1 MVVLPLP
8 AFPLNWAISVVC
20 LPAFAIGR
28 ADIPFLILTSVEAG
42 GIITGCFG
50 FDVVYHIYR
59 GRPEKS
65 GMRKFMHLYSGR
77 ARTFETAVSVL
88 ILLIMIG
95 TAVGIYIISRDY
107 NMARFGIAS
116 EQEQQG
122 DFPPVGRAE
131 TYNYD
136 NLYEKID
143 GKAPMYQE
151 AGFVGLTAQRFAA
164 KSNPELGFEL
174 YIYDMNNAKNAF
186 SVYSRQK
193 RADGIDLSD
202 LGASAF
208 GYVAGNAICISL
220 GKNYIEMIGS
230 AESNELVDGM
240 KGIAKNM
247 AAQFKPGEKD
257 KMAELGYFPAA
268 CGEQGRTEGTV
279 AGTWKLQID
288 NAFGFDGL
296 TDTYSAQ
303 YKVADKSITIFL
315 SRRKN
320 ADEAKKVAKNYY
332 DFLITNGAK
341 ALTVDSEILKSAGA
355 SVVDFYGAFE
365 IVFSTGTFVGGVHEA
380 NDKQAAQKAAEVL
393 MSRLKEI
400 ND

>member
-1 MVVLPLP
+1 
-8 AFPLNWAISVVC
+8 
-20 LPAFAIGR
+20 
-28 ADIPFLILTSVEAG
+28 
-42 GIITGCFG
+42 
-50 FDVVYHIYR
+50 
-59 GRPEKS
+59 
-65 GMRKFMHLYSGR
+65 MHLISGR
-77 ARTFETAVSVL
+77 ARTLESAVGML
-88 ILLIMIG
+88 ILLILVA
-95 TAVGIYIISRDY
+95 TAVGIYFVQRDY
-107 NMARFGIAS
+107 NMSRFGITA
-116 EQEQQG
+116 EQESGG
-122 DFPPVGRAE
+122 DFPPVGKAE
-131 TYNYD
+131 TYNTD

-164 KSNPELGFEL
+164 KSNSELGFEL

-193 RADGIDLSD
+193 RADATDLSD
-202 LGASAF
+202 LGVSAF

-240 KGIAKNM
+240 KGIAKDLSVKL
-247 AAQFKPGEKD
+247 KPTDKD
-257 KMAELGYFPAA
+257 KIVELGYFPAA

-279 AGTWKLQID
+279 AGSWKLQID

-296 TDTYSAQ
+296 TNAYSAL
-303 YKVADKSITIFL
+303 YKSGDKAVTIFL

-320 ADEAKKVAKNYY
+320 ADEAKTIAKSYY

-341 ALTVDSEILKSAGA
+341 VLTVDSEILKSSGA
-355 SVVDFYGAFE
+355 SVVDFYGSFE
-365 IVFSTGTFVGGVHEA
+365 MVFSTGVFVGGIHEA
-380 NDKQAAQKAAEVL
+380 DNKRAAEKGAEVL
-393 MSRLKEI
+393 IGRLKEI

>member
-1 MVVLPLP
+1 M
-8 AFPLNWAISVVC
+8 
-20 LPAFAIGR
+20 
-28 ADIPFLILTSVEAG
+28 
-42 GIITGCFG
+42 
-50 FDVVYHIYR
+50 HI
-59 GRPEKS
+59 
-65 GMRKFMHLYSGR
+65 HSGR
-77 ARTFETAVSVL
+77 ARTLESAVGVL
-88 ILLIMIG
+88 ILLIMIA
-95 TAVGIYIISRDY
+95 TAVGIYIISEAGSSPGSVSQDY

-116 EQEQQG
+116 QEESQG
-122 DFPPVGRAE
+122 DFTSVGKAE
-131 TYNYD
+131 TYNND

-151 AGFVGLTAQRFAA
+151 AGFVKLDTQRFAA
-164 KSNPELGFEL
+164 KSNSEIGFEL
-174 YIYDMNNAKNAF
+174 YTYDMNNAKNAF

-193 RADGIDLSD
+193 RADATDLSD

-240 KGIAKNM
+240 KGIAKDLS
-247 AAQFKPGEKD
+247 AKFKPTDKD
-257 KMAELGYFPAA
+257 KITELGYFPT
-268 CGEQGRTEGTV
+268 QGTV

-303 YKVADKSITIFL
+303 YKVGDKTVSIFL
-315 SRRKN
+315 SKRKN
-320 ADEAKKVAKNYY
+320 TDEAKTVAKNYY

-341 ALTVDSEILKSAGA
+341 ALTVDSEILKSAGG
-355 SVVDFYGAFE
+355 SVVDFYGSFE
-365 IVFSTGTFVGGVHEA
+365 MVFSTGVFVGGVHEA
-380 NDKQAAQKAAEVL
+380 NDKQAAEKGAEVL
-393 MSRLKEI
+393 IGRLKEI

>member
-1 MVVLPLP
+1 
-8 AFPLNWAISVVC
+8 
-20 LPAFAIGR
+20 
-28 ADIPFLILTSVEAG
+28 
-42 GIITGCFG
+42 
-50 FDVVYHIYR
+50 
-59 GRPEKS
+59 
-65 GMRKFMHLYSGR
+65 MHLHSGR

-95 TAVGIYIISRDY
+95 TAVGIYIISRDF
-107 NMARFGIAS
+107 NMSRFGIAS
-116 EQEQQG
+116 EQESGG
-122 DFPPVGRAE
+122 DFPPVGKAE

-151 AGFVGLTAQRFAA
+151 AGFVKLTAQRFAA
-164 KSNPELGFEL
+164 KSNSEFAFEL

-193 RADGIDLSD
+193 RADATDLSD

-208 GYVAGNAICISL
+208 GYVAGNEICISL
-220 GKNYIEMIGS
+220 GRNYIEMVGS

-240 KGIAKNM
+240 KGIAKQM

-257 KMAELGYFPAA
+257 KIAELGYFP
-268 CGEQGRTEGTV
+268 TEGTV

-303 YKVADKSITIFL
+303 YKVGDKAVSIFL

-320 ADEAKKVAKNYY
+320 ADEAKTVAKNYY

-341 ALTVDSEILKSAGA
+341 AVTADSEILKSAGA

-365 IVFSTGTFVGGVHEA
+365 MVFSTNVFVGGVHEA
-380 NDKQAAQKAAEVL
+380 DNKQAAEKAAEVL
-393 MSRLKEI
+393 ISRLKEI

>member
-1 MVVLPLP
+1 
-8 AFPLNWAISVVC
+8 
-20 LPAFAIGR
+20 
-28 ADIPFLILTSVEAG
+28 
-42 GIITGCFG
+42 
-50 FDVVYHIYR
+50 
-59 GRPEKS
+59 
-65 GMRKFMHLYSGR
+65 MHLISGR
-77 ARTFETAVSVL
+77 ARTLETVVSVL

-116 EQEQQG
+116 QQEGGG
-122 DFPPVGRAE
+122 DFTPVGEAE
-131 TYNYD
+131 TYNND

-151 AGFVGLTAQRFAA
+151 AGFVKLDTQRFAA
-164 KSNPELGFEL
+164 KSNSEMGFEL
-174 YIYDMNNAKNAF
+174 YIYDMNAAKNAF

-193 RADGIDLSD
+193 RADGIDLND

-230 AESNELVDGM
+230 AESNELVEGM

-257 KMAELGYFPAA
+257 KIAELGYFPD
-268 CGEQGRTEGTV
+268 GTV

-303 YKVADKSITIFL
+303 YKVGEKTVSIFL
-315 SRRKN
+315 SKRKN
-320 ADEAKKVAKNYY
+320 TDEAKKVAKSYY

-341 ALTVDSEILKSAGA
+341 AVTIDSEILKSAGA

-365 IVFSTGTFVGGVHEA
+365 IVLPAGVFVGGVHEA
-380 NDKQAAQKAAEVL
+380 DNKQAAEKAAEVL
-393 MSRLKEI
+393 IGRLKEI

>member
-1 MVVLPLP
+1 
-8 AFPLNWAISVVC
+8 
-20 LPAFAIGR
+20 
-28 ADIPFLILTSVEAG
+28 
-42 GIITGCFG
+42 
-50 FDVVYHIYR
+50 
-59 GRPEKS
+59 
-65 GMRKFMHLYSGR
+65 MRIHSGR
-77 ARTFETAVSVL
+77 ARTLESAVGVL
-88 ILLIMIG
+88 ILLIMIA
-95 TAVGIYIISRDY
+95 TAVGIYIISQDY

-116 EQEQQG
+116 QEESQG
-122 DFPPVGRAE
+122 DFTSVGKAE
-131 TYNYD
+131 TYNND

-151 AGFVGLTAQRFAA
+151 AGFVKLDTQRFAA
-164 KSNPELGFEL
+164 KSNSELGFEL

-193 RADGIDLSD
+193 RADVTDLSD
-202 LGASAF
+202 LGSLAF

-240 KGIAKNM
+240 KGMAKNL
-247 AAQFKPGEKD
+247 AVQFKLTEKD
-257 KMAELGYFPAA
+257 KIAELGYFPPA

-279 AGTWKLQID
+279 AGSWKLQID

-296 TDTYSAQ
+296 TDAYSAL
-303 YKVADKSITIFL
+303 YKSGDKSVSIFF

-320 ADEAKKVAKNYY
+320 ADEAKTVAKNYY

-341 ALTVDSEILKSAGA
+341 AISVDSEVLKSAGA
-355 SVVDFYGAFE
+355 SVVDFYGSFE
-365 IVFSTGTFVGGVHEA
+365 MVFSTGVFVGGVHEA
-380 NDKQAAQKAAEVL
+380 DNKQAAEKGAEVL
-393 MSRLKEI
+393 IGRLKEI